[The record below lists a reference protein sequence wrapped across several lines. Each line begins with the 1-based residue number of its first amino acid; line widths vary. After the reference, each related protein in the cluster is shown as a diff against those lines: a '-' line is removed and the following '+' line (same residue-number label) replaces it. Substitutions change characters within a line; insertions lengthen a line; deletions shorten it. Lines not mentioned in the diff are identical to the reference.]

1 MKSELVLE
9 KRASSSLAQL
19 YVWLS
24 FKTISDISSTMI
36 SIVLA
41 TYALEVTGSAALL
54 GLTMASRLLGAVAG
68 GAAVPRLS
76 RFSRRTLIFAAEA
89 GSALAIGVLAM
100 SSRAADASLIYFVPF
115 FIGLFQ
121 GIYRVSIMSEVPE
134 MVGQEGRH
142 RFNAILSATDG
153 VSVVGGSLLASVIT
167 QYLAYKS
174 VFLIDSITFAISAI
188 AFLMLVGNMP
198 RRHRPAEETHAAA
211 EAGAL
216 PRAARYLSVIVM
228 LVICARFVE
237 AFGSGT
243 HNVGFPI
250 RSQLFD
256 PNQPAFLY
264 GWLMAVWGVGR
275 LVSAAVTPRLLERLE
290 SRHQP
295 LEPYFI
301 ALLILTFACFLG
313 VFEVRG
319 MPGMLGFVLLAGI
332 FDAATETIYYSLLQS
347 TPAASRDRVIGIS
360 YVAERTGLG
369 LGMLTVGF
377 VFSRLGTDVTAL
389 LFYGGSIALA
399 GLAFVGVKRRLAQ
412 GAAIG
417 QID

>member
-211 EAGAL
+211 AGAL

-347 TPAASRDRVIGIS
+347 TPAALRDRVIGIS

-369 LGMLTVGF
+369 LGMLAVGF

-412 GAAIG
+412 GAAVG
-417 QID
+417 QVD

>member
-9 KRASSSLAQL
+9 KRVSSSLTQL
-19 YVWLS
+19 YAWLS

-68 GAAVPRLS
+68 GAAVPRLR
-76 RFSRRTLIFAAEA
+76 RFSRRTLIFSAEA
-89 GSALAIGVLAM
+89 GSALAIGVLAV
-100 SSRAADASLIYFVPF
+100 SPRDADTALIYFVPF

-121 GIYRVSIMSEVPE
+121 GMYRVSIMSEVPE

-153 VSVVGGSLLASVIT
+153 VSVVGGSLIASVVT

-188 AFLMLVGNMP
+188 AFLMLVSNMP
-198 RRHRPAEETHAAA
+198 RRQHAA
-211 EAGAL
+211 EATQASAAGAASG
-216 PRAARYLSVIVM
+216 AACYLSAVVM
-228 LVICARFVE
+228 LVIGARFVE

-256 PNQPAFLY
+256 ANHPAFLY

-290 SRHQP
+290 LRRQP

-301 ALLILTFACFLG
+301 GLLILTFACFLG
-313 VFEVRG
+313 VFEVRT
-319 MPGMLGFVLLAGI
+319 MVGMLGFVLLAGI
-332 FDAATETIYYSLLQS
+332 FDAATETVYYSLLQS
-347 TPAASRDRVIGIS
+347 TPTASRDRVIGVS
-360 YVAERTGLG
+360 YVAERVGLG
-369 LGMLTVGF
+369 LGMLAVGF

-389 LFYGGSIALA
+389 LFYCGSIALA
-399 GLAFVGVKRRLAQ
+399 GLAFLGVKRRLAR
-412 GAAIG
+412 G
-417 QID
+417 

>member
-9 KRASSSLAQL
+9 KRASSSLTQL
-19 YVWLS
+19 YAWLS

-68 GAAVPRLS
+68 GAAVPRLR
-76 RFSRRTLIFAAEA
+76 RFSRRTLIFSAEA
-89 GSALAIGVLAM
+89 GSALAIGVLAV
-100 SSRAADASLIYFVPF
+100 SPRDADTVLIYFVPF

-121 GIYRVSIMSEVPE
+121 GMYRVSIMSEVPE

-153 VSVVGGSLLASVIT
+153 VSVVGGSLIASVVT

-188 AFLMLVGNMP
+188 AFLLLVSNMP
-198 RRHRPAEETHAAA
+198 RQQHAA
-211 EAGAL
+211 EATQASAAGAASG
-216 PRAARYLSVIVM
+216 AARYLSAVVM
-228 LVICARFVE
+228 LVIGARFVE

-250 RSQLFD
+250 RSRLFD
-256 PNQPAFLY
+256 ANHPAFLY

-290 SRHQP
+290 LRRQP

-301 ALLILTFACFLG
+301 GLLILTFACFLG
-313 VFEVRG
+313 VFEVQT
-319 MPGMLGFVLLAGI
+319 MVGMLGFVLLAGI
-332 FDAATETIYYSLLQS
+332 FDAATETVYYSLLQS
-347 TPAASRDRVIGIS
+347 TPTASRDRVIGVS
-360 YVAERTGLG
+360 YVAERAGLG
-369 LGMLTVGF
+369 LGMLAVGF

-389 LFYGGSIALA
+389 LFYCGSIALA
-399 GLAFVGVKRRLAQ
+399 GLAFVGVKRRLAR
-412 GAAIG
+412 G
-417 QID
+417 